1 MIESNIG
8 KISKTHSP
16 RSPKNTFWEVFQIKF
31 FAINIKWTK
40 WSQHQ
45 LCDLTINCDLWL
57 VSIVNCD
64 NRLWLCYKL
73 LCSIFSEY
81 SQSVDFI
88 KPNINLTHK
97 VKYIVKLIEVW
108 SCFPIYGK
116 LENHYEKLENHFFSH
131 YLDQLWTILTESS
144 QKKEHNQNS
153 SVFKALR

>member
-1 MIESNIG
+1 MIECNIG

-16 RSPKNTFWEVFQIKF
+16 RCRKNTFSEVFQIKF

-45 LCDLTINCDLWL
+45 LID
-57 VSIVNCD
+57 
-64 NRLWLCYKL
+64 RLWLCYKF
-73 LCSIFSEY
+73 LCSIFSED
-81 SQSVDFI
+81 SQSIDFI

-97 VKYIVKLIEVW
+97 VKYIVKLIELW

>member
-45 LCDLTINCDLWL
+45 LID
-57 VSIVNCD
+57 
-64 NRLWLCYKL
+64 RLWLCYKF
-73 LCSIFSEY
+73 LCSIFSED
-81 SQSVDFI
+81 SQSIDFI

-97 VKYIVKLIEVW
+97 VKYIVKLIELW

-116 LENHYEKLENHFFSH
+116 LKNHYEKLENHFFSH